1 MDVMDGDGGV
11 RLEGGEGGDS
21 DSTGRWGGGSEG

>member
-11 RLEGGEGGDS
+11 RLEGEDS
-21 DSTGRWGGGSEG
+21 DSMGRKGGGSEG